1 MADQKINALPVKT
14 APATGDKMLMIG
26 AAEEYQID
34 YDQLATA
41 ILNKL
46 TSKTYALDQGTK
58 TLVAALNELNSN
70 TTKKTATCVL
80 PSGIKRLA
88 GYSYAIGD
96 LLVINECLS
105 TSQTLEPDTHFVTD
119 ISVEGNSINAHWAYG
134 MFSQNNNSAK
144 SCLLNGNKINVSNF
158 SISVGWFVFFVIAY
172 IGA

>member
-58 TLVAALNELNSN
+58 TLVAALNELNSK
-70 TTKKTATCVL
+70 TLKKQATCVL
-80 PSGIKRLA
+80 PDGMSRLA
-88 GYSYAIGD
+88 GYSYTIGD
-96 LLVINECLS
+96 VLFVNECLN
-105 TSQTLEPDTHFVTD
+105 TSKEIESGEPLITGITVGG
-119 ISVEGNSINAHWAYG
+119 EPINANWSYG
-134 MFSQNNNSAK
+134 LFSQNNNAAK
-144 SCLLNGNKINVSNF
+144 HCLLNGNTINVSNF
-158 SISVGWFVFFVIAY
+158 NVLKGWFIIVVVAY
-172 IGA
+172 IGK

>member
-70 TTKKTATCVL
+70 FLYGTLLLDGAYNVRLTDNQNIDTIYKNGVYAAVTDNTALSIQGVPDTIRGKFILIV
-80 PSGIKRLA
+80 SDSA
-88 GYSYAIGD
+88 GFDYGD
-96 LLVINECLS
+96 LRYKRHTILQYNS
-105 TSQTLEPDTHFVTD
+105 
-119 ISVEGNSINAHWAYG
+119 NSIYTRYFTTENW
-134 MFSQNNNSAK
+134 
-144 SCLLNGNKINVSNF
+144 
-158 SISVGWFVFFVIAY
+158 SVWREI
-172 IGA
+172 